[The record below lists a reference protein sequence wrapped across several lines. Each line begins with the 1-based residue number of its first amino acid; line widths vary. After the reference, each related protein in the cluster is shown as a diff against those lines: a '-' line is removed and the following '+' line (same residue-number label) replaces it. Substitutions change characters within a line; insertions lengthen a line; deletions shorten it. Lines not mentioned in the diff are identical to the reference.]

1 VQDTDISADCDGF
14 TLIADQAYD
23 LTINSG
29 VTLTDDLNG
38 YPIDFAIF
46 NMTGTLTNNG
56 AVSTIQ
62 NEAISLISGTV
73 NSIINNGTLTA
84 DAYTLRLQGG
94 ATLTS
99 FNNTNGM
106 TSANGGTVSVEDST
120 LTTLINSGN
129 ISDATSGAIN
139 VSGATSSIGTLNNS
153 EQLHPQV
160 SQ

>member
-1 VQDTDISADCDGF
+1 MSLKKLFLFVPTLFFLNNSFAADCSISYVQDTDISADCDGF

-73 NSIINNGTLTA
+73 N
-84 DAYTLRLQGG
+84 
-94 ATLTS
+94 
-99 FNNTNGM
+99 
-106 TSANGGTVSVEDST
+106 
-120 LTTLINSGN
+120 
-129 ISDATSGAIN
+129 
-139 VSGATSSIGTLNNS
+139 
-153 EQLHPQV
+153 
-160 SQ
+160 